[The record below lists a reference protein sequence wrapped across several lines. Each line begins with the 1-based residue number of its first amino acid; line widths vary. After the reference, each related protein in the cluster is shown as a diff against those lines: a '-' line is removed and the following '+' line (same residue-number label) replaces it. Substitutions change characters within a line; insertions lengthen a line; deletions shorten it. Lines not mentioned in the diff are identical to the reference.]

1 MQNFNLSTDQHKLI
15 ERLYNADHVF
25 TKADFDDPESEKKI
39 IQSLVDK
46 NLIRWISIGNWEVT
60 ILESG
65 RAYYQEYQQSLIDKQ
80 EKADYDNAVYRE
92 SKKSNSIQLW
102 TLIVSI
108 LALLA
113 SIAVP
118 FIVSFFEKK
127 CG

>member
-1 MQNFNLSTDQHKLI
+1 MQNFNLSADQHKLI
-15 ERLYNADHVF
+15 ERLYNANHVF
-25 TKADFDDPESEKKI
+25 TTADFDDPESEKKI

>member
-1 MQNFNLSTDQHKLI
+1 MQNFNLSSDQQHLI
-15 ERLYNADHVF
+15 ERLYRSDHVF
-25 TKADFDDPESEKKI
+25 TKADFDDTESAKKL

-92 SKKSNSIQLW
+92 SKKSNLIQLW

-113 SIAVP
+113 SISVP

>member
-1 MQNFNLSTDQHKLI
+1 MKNIILSIEQHNLI
-15 ERLYNADHVF
+15 ERLYRADHVF
-25 TKADFDDPESEKKI
+25 TKSDFDDPESAKKL
-39 IQSLVDK
+39 IQSLVEK
-46 NLIRWISIGNWEVT
+46 KLVKWISIGNWEVT

-65 RAYYQEYQQSLIDKQ
+65 RAYYQQYQQSLIDNQ
-80 EKADYDNAVYRE
+80 EKENYDNAVYRE
-92 SKKSNSIQLW
+92 SKKSNSIQFW

-118 FIVSFFEKK
+118 FIVSYFEKK

>member
-1 MQNFNLSTDQHKLI
+1 MQNFNLSTEQHKLI

-25 TKADFDDPESEKKI
+25 TKADFDDPESAKKL

-80 EKADYDNAVYRE
+80 EKADYDNAVYQE
-92 SKKSNSIQLW
+92 NKKSNLIQLW